1 MNALDSKMKY
11 KDSILEA
18 SWCATAPASTNS
30 LQLAP
35 CLGHLHP

>member
-18 SWCATAPASTNS
+18 SWCATAPASNCHVE
-30 LQLAP
+30 Q
-35 CLGHLHP
+35 